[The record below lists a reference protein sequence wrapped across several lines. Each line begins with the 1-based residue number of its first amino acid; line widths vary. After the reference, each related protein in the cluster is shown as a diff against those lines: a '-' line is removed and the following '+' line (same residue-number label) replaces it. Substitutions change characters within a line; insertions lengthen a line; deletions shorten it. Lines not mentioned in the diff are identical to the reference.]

1 MIYGKDVA
9 LEYPTKDL
17 YDSNIMLQAINAAR
31 YDYQTGQDQIKEFN
45 KLYGDFISPIQSDV
59 DYWNRT
65 TIEPV
70 RDALNAM
77 YQQGIDPTRSAEG
90 RALIAQIINNVPTAE
105 LNKRRASA
113 KNAEEYLKNRAALQR
128 AGKYNPDYE
137 QFTLDGKSLETW
149 NTDVDGPW
157 MRTSPMEY
165 QTLHDFVDPSLDN
178 IKPYNLS
185 KDEVE
190 NEFGRQYDP
199 RYEYL
204 GVAPS
209 RLEKSLRT
217 NLPGLAANPLYD
229 YYRDQAKKDWMR
241 LNPGQTPTDAQILDQ
256 FVKNSIIA
264 DYERV
269 MEPVRDV
276 DKYAFQNYKH
286 QQDMQR
292 EAYKAANA
300 MARARVAASSRRTQG
315 DDGLPDIFHE
325 SRANL
330 FSGDGFAGYDIGMTH
345 NHRIVP
351 EKRGIGFNSKA
362 KAYTI
367 SEGAGKRG
375 VLYKA
380 SEISDSNIKNLQQAV
395 QDANVILANGGT
407 TEEAATVIKS
417 WEKMFKPKATSTMS
431 FGKHS
436 KNPMFEMYNVARNM
450 TKKTIGESRF
460 EPFGQLRYQP
470 DVDIVLNPETG
481 LYELQETP
489 RYFIS
494 GYWFNEGNNKK
505 LTSADGN
512 DVWYMEVKQGANNYN
527 KLKSVKGDY
536 RPYYDDIYGEEEE

>member
-137 QFTLDGKSLETW
+137 QFTLGGKSLETW

-199 RYEYL
+199 RYEYI
-204 GVAPS
+204 GVATS
-209 RLEKSLRT
+209 RIEKSLRK
-217 NLPGLAANPLYD
+217 NLP
-229 YYRDQAKKDWMR
+229 
-241 LNPGQTPTDAQILDQ
+241 
-256 FVKNSIIA
+256 
-264 DYERV
+264 
-269 MEPVRDV
+269 
-276 DKYAFQNYKH
+276 
-286 QQDMQR
+286 
-292 EAYKAANA
+292 
-300 MARARVAASSRRTQG
+300 
-315 DDGLPDIFHE
+315 
-325 SRANL
+325 
-330 FSGDGFAGYDIGMTH
+330 
-345 NHRIVP
+345 
-351 EKRGIGFNSKA
+351 
-362 KAYTI
+362 
-367 SEGAGKRG
+367 
-375 VLYKA
+375 
-380 SEISDSNIKNLQQAV
+380 
-395 QDANVILANGGT
+395 
-407 TEEAATVIKS
+407 
-417 WEKMFKPKATSTMS
+417 
-431 FGKHS
+431 
-436 KNPMFEMYNVARNM
+436 
-450 TKKTIGESRF
+450 
-460 EPFGQLRYQP
+460 
-470 DVDIVLNPETG
+470 
-481 LYELQETP
+481 
-489 RYFIS
+489 
-494 GYWFNEGNNKK
+494 
-505 LTSADGN
+505 
-512 DVWYMEVKQGANNYN
+512 
-527 KLKSVKGDY
+527 
-536 RPYYDDIYGEEEE
+536 